1 MNRMIEMMRPGRART
16 SDRTSTEANRRPS
29 RGTRTWQWWAGRTVL
44 GFLLLVMALAA
55 ITLGAGA
62 RAKAALRASHP
73 PIGQMVDVGGYK
85 LHIACEGVGSPTVVL
100 DAGAGDLGLTWTKV
114 QPSVAKS
121 TRVCAYDRAGLG
133 WSEQSPRPR
142 TAEVMVDELHAL
154 LTNAGIAGPYVL
166 VGHSLGG
173 VVVRQYAHAY
183 PAGVAGIVLV
193 DSAHEAQWLRFPQ
206 AVRNNLPSVLRQ
218 FRLVGAAAWVG
229 IGALKPSLMPLESRL
244 PLDVAETARALKVS
258 GNDVGT
264 GAAEMEQFASGRTPP
279 VTTLGDIPLIVLSQS
294 HLDPDSVPPSAAIT
308 PEVLQEYVQTWEH
321 LQLEL
326 AALSTHGKR
335 IVADGSGHYIQLD
348 RPDLVIGAIEELLA
362 VARR

>member
-1 MNRMIEMMRPGRART
+1 
-16 SDRTSTEANRRPS
+16 
-29 RGTRTWQWWAGRTVL
+29 
-44 GFLLLVMALAA
+44 
-55 ITLGAGA
+55 
-62 RAKAALRASHP
+62 
-73 PIGQMVDVGGYK
+73 
-85 LHIACEGVGSPTVVL
+85 
-100 DAGAGDLGLTWTKV
+100 
-114 QPSVAKS
+114 
-121 TRVCAYDRAGLG
+121 
-133 WSEQSPRPR
+133 
-142 TAEVMVDELHAL
+142 MVDELHTL

-166 VGHSLGG
+166 AGHSLGG
-173 VVVRQYAHAY
+173 VVVRQYAHTY

-218 FRLVGAAAWVG
+218 LRLVQAAASIG
-229 IGALKPSLMPLESRL
+229 IGALKPSLLPLERRL

-264 GAAEMEQFASGRTPP
+264 EAAELEQFASGRTPP
-279 VTTLGDIPLIVLSQS
+279 LTTLGDIPLIVLSQS

-335 IVADGSGHYIQLD
+335 IVAAGSGHYIQLD